1 MAVANTITRAEKYA
15 TMLDEV
21 VIAASKTELLS
32 TADDLKA
39 EFVGVGTVKVPK
51 IDMPALG
58 AYSKTNGFPAGS
70 VTYDFE
76 TFTLAYDRGRQFD
89 IDAMDDEETG
99 GNVVP
104 SVLGQFARTKV
115 VPEVDAVRIARYAAA
130 AGNTVEQAAPTKDN
144 VRASIDTMAETLD
157 ELGVM
162 PEDGILFVRPT
173 VRTAIKNA
181 YSREF
186 STETVLNTNV
196 DVVDGFKIVT
206 MPSSRMW
213 DEITVGDNGFAP
225 AEGAS
230 EVWAIYVHKDAVR
243 QIAKHEKMRT
253 FAPDVNQDADATK
266 VQYRLYHDAMVL
278 ANKADLIY
286 CIKNVGS

>member
-32 TADDLKA
+32 TPDDLKA
-39 EFVGVGTVKVPK
+39 EFVGTGTVKVPK

-58 AYSKTNGFPAGS
+58 TYSKTNGFPAGA

-130 AGNTVEQAAPTKDN
+130 AGNVVEQAAPTKDN
-144 VRASIDTMAETLD
+144 IRASIDTMAETLD